1 MTLKN
6 LVRKPFRYEFWNAAF
21 VIIGVNLLVYL
32 LTMLDPTL
40 TRVLAL
46 NPLLVTR
53 QGMFWQPF
61 TYQFVH
67 ANVSHILFNMLGVFF
82 FGVAV
87 ERRIGSKEFLL
98 FYLLSG
104 TLSGV
109 LSLLIYLVGG
119 IDYVFLMGASGAV
132 FSLLLAY
139 ATLYPRSVIYLW
151 AIIPIPAPILVL
163 GYAGLEFFNLIAGLN
178 QGVAH
183 STHLVGLAVAWVY
196 FLVRFGINP
205 LKAWTR
211 G

>member
-6 LVRKPFRYEFWNAAF
+6 TLRKPFRYEFWNAAF
-21 VIIGVNLLVYL
+21 IVIGLNLLVYL
-32 LTMLDPTL
+32 LIMLDPTL
-40 TRVLAL
+40 TRVLSM
-46 NPLLVTR
+46 NPLYVIKG
-53 QGMFWQPF
+53 GMWWQPF

-67 ANVSHILFNMLGVFF
+67 ANISHILFNMLGVLF

-98 FYLLSG
+98 FYFLSA
-104 TLSGV
+104 TLSGIV
-109 LSLLIYLVGG
+109 SLVFYLIAG

-151 AIIPIPAPILVL
+151 AIVPIPAPLLVL
-163 GYAGLEFFNLIAGLN
+163 GYAGLEFFNLITGSN

-183 STHLVGLAVAWVY
+183 STHLVGLGIAWVY

-205 LKAWTR
+205 AKAWSGR
-211 G
+211 